1 MALIYLLDAGVHL
14 NFDSRKVDDLL
25 DNYNDG
31 QSDLWAS
38 GAGMDADKVLAP
50 PGAKIN
56 PLLGM
61 LQFLGTPVA
70 NGRCENFLC
79 KIMQMMALG

>member
-1 MALIYLLDAGVHL
+1 
-14 NFDSRKVDDLL
+14 
-25 DNYNDG
+25 
-31 QSDLWAS
+31 
-38 GAGMDADKVLAP
+38 MDADKVLPRA

-70 NGRCENFLC
+70 VPDGRCENFLC